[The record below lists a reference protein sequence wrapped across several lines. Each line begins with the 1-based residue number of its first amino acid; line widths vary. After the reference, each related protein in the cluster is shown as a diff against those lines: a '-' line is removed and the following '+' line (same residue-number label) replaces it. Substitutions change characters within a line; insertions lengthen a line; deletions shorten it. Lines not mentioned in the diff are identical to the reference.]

1 MQEPRSQASSGRQ
14 PAAAGAVQCAP
25 FGPLLARFTGRRTA
39 CTASSG
45 PGGRRGPVLPRYGRR
60 ALPRCRSGHR
70 TLEVVVMKSL
80 KDLER
85 KLAYSVLA
93 RDDAAGPG
101 RDAGYAV
108 LGDVDRMPGRR
119 APTFHTVPEQAV
131 PGRSDDG
138 SADLGGGDGGA
149 GWQGGDPWL
158 ADDRTS
164 MLVNRGRGSAYHPAF
179 FRRRPVLYVT
189 AATVAALVISLIIVM
204 LTGGASW
211 PSSVGTMQGE
221 ITTACQ
227 NPDVVSEPGQ
237 INFACAKGTQQILW
251 VFALL
256 ASSGSPQFADSKSGR
271 IGLEPIAPAQGAEVA
286 WSLNLHH
293 PYDPANPIDSLQ
305 VAARAINNII
315 GGASAIGANGSP
327 SVQPG
332 LESDPSNCR
341 PVHRLRRSQHPRGF
355 PERVQP
361 AHHDHRTAGGP
372 RRRRL

>member
-1 MQEPRSQASSGRQ
+1 
-14 PAAAGAVQCAP
+14 
-25 FGPLLARFTGRRTA
+25 
-39 CTASSG
+39 
-45 PGGRRGPVLPRYGRR
+45 
-60 ALPRCRSGHR
+60 
-70 TLEVVVMKSL
+70 MKSL

-93 RDDAAGPG
+93 RDDAAGPA
-101 RDAGYAV
+101 RDGGYAV
-108 LGDVDRMPGRR
+108 LGDLDRMPGRR

-131 PGRSDDG
+131 PGPSDDG
-138 SADLGGGDGGA
+138 NADFSGGDGGA

-211 PSSVGTMQGE
+211 PSSVATMQGE

-227 NPDVVSEPGQ
+227 NPNVVSEPGQ
-237 INFACAKGTQQILW
+237 INFACAEGTQQILW

-271 IGLEPIAPAQGAEVA
+271 IGLEPIAPAQGADVA

-293 PYDPANPIDSLQ
+293 PYNPVNPIDSLQ

-315 GGASAIGANGSP
+315 GGASAIGANGNP

-332 LESDPSNCR
+332 LESDPSNC
-341 PVHRLRRSQHPRGF
+341 LRYTGSAALSTHAGF
-355 PERVQP
+355 PSVCSQPITTTAQQAALVADVYKKWAGSPTDQAAQDAAVLFENAGNPGDPRVQAILKNLP
-361 AHHDHRTAGGP
+361 QTN
-372 RRRRL
+372 L